1 MEKVIIVGSGPAG
14 LTAAIYLARA
24 NLHPLVISGPEPGGQ
39 LIYTTE
45 VENFP
50 GFDQGVLGPELM
62 IKMRQQAE
70 KFGAKFVGS
79 EVISAEFSQKPY
91 KIVTESE
98 SFTAP
103 CIIIASGAKPR
114 TLQLKNENLY
124 LSKGVHTCATCD
136 GAFYKGKKIVVVGGG
151 DSAMTESIFLTKFA
165 EKVFIVHRG
174 QELNASEIM
183 QNRVTK
189 NPKIEVMYNTEVKEY
204 LGDGKIEAVQ
214 LMNNKNDQ
222 SWELKIDAIFLAIG
236 QIPNSRPFINQLTL
250 DKIGYIEA
258 TNNIFTKKEG
268 VFVAGD
274 VADWKYKQAITA
286 AGFGCMA
293 ALEAEKYLS
302 SLE

>member
-1 MEKVIIVGSGPAG
+1 
-14 LTAAIYLARA
+14 
-24 NLHPLVISGPEPGGQ
+24 
-39 LIYTTE
+39 
-45 VENFP
+45 
-50 GFDQGVLGPELM
+50 
-62 IKMRQQAE
+62 
-70 KFGAKFVGS
+70 
-79 EVISAEFSQKPY
+79 
-91 KIVTESE
+91 
-98 SFTAP
+98 
-103 CIIIASGAKPR
+103 
-114 TLQLKNENLY
+114 
-124 LSKGVHTCATCD
+124 
-136 GAFYKGKKIVVVGGG
+136 
-151 DSAMTESIFLTKFA
+151 MTESIFLTKFA